1 MSVRKKILRIAG
13 WVFTIANQAV
23 MGYVTIFLFSVM
35 GSTLFSLDSTAWGD
49 WLSILLVVW
58 VGFAIG
64 VYSIGALSLNL
75 GWSGSP
81 KKYRQRLFFTL
92 MGGVI
97 PILVLIGIRL
107 AIAPNGTESQ
117 FQEVI
122 ANLWQPR
129 LTSSSLGTG
138 LLGFYLPGWIN
149 RAGRPGLAACS
160 SCTRERRSDREG

>member
-13 WVFTIANQAV
+13 WIFTILNQAV
-23 MGYVTIFLFSVM
+23 MGYVTIFLFYAL
-35 GSTLFSLDSTAWGD
+35 GSSLFSSNKTTWGD
-49 WLSILLVVW
+49 WLSTLMVVW
-58 VGFAIG
+58 LGFAIG
-64 VYSIGALSLNL
+64 VYSVGALSLNL

-117 FQEVI
+117 YKEVI

-129 LTSSSLGTG
+129 LTSSSLVTG
-138 LLGFYLPGWIN
+138 LLGFYLAGWLN
-149 RAGRPGLAACS
+149 WGDS
-160 SCTRERRSDREG
+160 

>member
-13 WVFTIANQAV
+13 WIFTILNQAV
-23 MGYVTIFLFSVM
+23 MGYVTIFLFSVL
-35 GSTLFSLDSTAWGD
+35 GSTLFSPDITSWGG
-49 WLSILLVVW
+49 WITILLFVW
-58 VGFAIG
+58 LGFVIG
-64 VYSIGALSLNL
+64 VYSVGALSLNL

-117 FQEVI
+117 YKEVI

-129 LTSSSLGTG
+129 LTSSSLVTG
-138 LLGFYLPGWIN
+138 LLGFYLPGWI
-149 RAGRPGLAACS
+149 GKK
-160 SCTRERRSDREG
+160 